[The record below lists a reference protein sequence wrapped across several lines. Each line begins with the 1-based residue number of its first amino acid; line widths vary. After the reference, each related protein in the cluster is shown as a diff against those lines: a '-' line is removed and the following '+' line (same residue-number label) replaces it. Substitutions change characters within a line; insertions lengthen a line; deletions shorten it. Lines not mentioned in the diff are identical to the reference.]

1 MINFNRIR
9 DISANAKLVPASL
22 LITSIMVLALLPGC
36 GSTTENTTSPAATT
50 TPPPTTN
57 YTVTFP
63 LIIKDQTG
71 QSFTFSKPAT
81 KIVSLAPGNTEIAF
95 ALGLDNNILGD
106 TTYCDYPAAAVNK
119 PKMGGFST
127 ADTEKIVAA
136 QPDLILTAN
145 LHIAK
150 VVPQLQ
156 ALLPTTA
163 VFTLNPKTLQDVI
176 DAMIL
181 VGKITDHL
189 KQATEQV
196 AALQAKLDSV
206 TSKTTPLTSFQKP
219 KVLYVLYSDPLMTV
233 GPDTPQYQLIQLA
246 GGISISQGMANG
258 YPTMSTEAL
267 VAANPDIIIT
277 SGMGTAGSAKDQI
290 LNNPQLQTVS
300 AVKNNKVYDIDGN
313 IIQRMGPRLA
323 DGLIAMAQIIHPEF
337 GLK

>member
-1 MINFNRIR
+1 MISFNKIINYTR
-9 DISANAKLVPASL
+9 AKIGFL
-22 LITSIMVLALLPGC
+22 SIALTAVLMIGLLPGC
-36 GSTTENTTSPAATT
+36 GSTTENTTSPVTT
-50 TPPPTTN
+50 TPPPTTD

-63 LIIKDQTG
+63 LTIKDQTG
-71 QSFTFSKPAT
+71 QSFTFTKPAT

-95 ALGLDNNILGD
+95 SIGLDANIIGD
-106 TTYCDYPAAAVNK
+106 TTYCDYPPAAASK

-127 ADTEKIVAA
+127 ADTEAIVAA

-145 LHIAK
+145 LHITK

-156 ALLPTTA
+156 SLLPKTA
-163 VFTLNPKTLQDVI
+163 VFTLNPKTIQDVM

-196 AALQAKLDSV
+196 AALQAKFDSV
-206 TSKTTPLTSFQKP
+206 TSKTVPLTSFQKP
-219 KVLYVLYSDPLMTV
+219 KVLYVLYPDPLMTV
-233 GPDTPQYQLIQLA
+233 GPDTPQYQLVELA
-246 GGISISQGMANG
+246 GGLSISRGMANG
-258 YPTMSTEAL
+258 YPTMSIEAL

-290 LNNPQLQTVS
+290 LNNPQLQTVA
-300 AVKNNKVYDIDGN
+300 AVKNKQVFDIDGN

-323 DGLIAMAQIIHPEF
+323 DGLIAMAQVIHPEL
-337 GLK
+337 GIK

>member
-1 MINFNRIR
+1 MFIFNKIRSIPQRIK
-9 DISANAKLVPASL
+9 ILPASFL
-22 LITSIMVLALLPGC
+22 LATVLVLGLLPGC
-36 GSTTENTTSPAATT
+36 GETVDNTTSPTT

-63 LIIKDQTG
+63 LTVKDQTG
-71 QSFTFSKPAT
+71 QSFTFAKPAT

-95 ALGLDNNILGD
+95 SIGLDNNIIGD
-106 TTYCDYPAAAVNK
+106 TTYCDYPAAAVTK

-127 ADTEKIVAA
+127 ANTELIVAA
-136 QPDLILTAN
+136 QPDLILTSN
-145 LHIAK
+145 LHVAK

-156 ALLPTTA
+156 TLLPNTA
-163 VFTLNPKTLQDVI
+163 IFTLDPRNLQDI
-176 DAMIL
+176 LDAIIL

-196 AALQAKLDSV
+196 ATLQSKINSV
-206 TSKTTPLTSFQKP
+206 TSKTQTLSIAQKP
-219 KVLYVLYSDPLMTV
+219 KVLYVLYPDPLMTV
-233 GPDTPQYQLIQLA
+233 GADTPQYQLINLA

-277 SGMGTAGSAKDQI
+277 SGMGTAGSAKDMM
-290 LNNPQLQTVS
+290 LNNPQLKTVN
-300 AVKNNKVYDIDGN
+300 AIKNSKVFDIDGN
-313 IIQRMGPRLA
+313 ILQRMGPRLA
-323 DGLIAMAQIIHPEF
+323 DGLLAMAQVIHPEL